1 MNAFTSCIPNRHTK
15 GHMVS
20 KRGILASLCLSLAL
34 VSACTSSKENVR
46 DGKVEPRVPP
56 NEPWRAE
63 RPAPGEAPEVKLPTF
78 EKATLKNGLTVLVAT
93 EPALP
98 IVEASVIVRGGGLN
112 ESAREAGLAS
122 LTYDMLDEGAG
133 DMDALALADAVAA
146 LGTSAHVWSGR
157 EAGGLGMQLLKRNL
171 DEGVGLLAL
180 MAQKP
185 RFESTDFERVK
196 ARHLSSLKSKA
207 GDPRSVASDV
217 FALTMYGEQH
227 AYGWPASGTE
237 QTVSK
242 LNARRAK
249 KFWSE
254 IAGPKSSALVF
265 SGDITLEEATK
276 LAEAHFGKWRGR
288 AQPPKAPKD
297 PKPMGKTTLR
307 VVDFPGTPQTVVVV
321 GRPLLKKGDPD
332 EPALLVFNQVL
343 GGMFSSRLN
352 LNLREAKGW
361 TYGAWSAIDPRAG
374 TGPFQAGAGIKTEHT
389 AEALAEVFK
398 EFEALRTSG
407 VKGEDE
413 LSAAKDNYVKSLP
426 GRFETLGDLSTAA
439 GTLFMYSLPMD
450 YYAKLPER
458 ISAVSAEDVKR
469 VAERALVKD
478 DMAIILVGDKAAIE
492 EGINGL
498 ELGELIVVDPHG
510 QPIKN

>member
-1 MNAFTSCIPNRHTK
+1 MKRIDRNRAPLL
-15 GHMVS
+15 GRVLVA
-20 KRGILASLCLSLAL
+20 LALSVGL
-34 VSACTSSKENVR
+34 VSAGCTSSKSNVKE
-46 DGKVEPRVPP
+46 GGSEPRVPP

-63 RPAPGEAPEVKLPTF
+63 RPPSGPTPEVKLPTF
-78 EKATLKNGLTVLVAT
+78 EKATLKNGLTVLVAS

-98 IVEASVIVRGGGLN
+98 IVEVAMVVRGGGLN

-133 DMDALALADAVAA
+133 DMDALELADAIAA
-146 LGTSAHVWSGR
+146 LGTSVHVWSGR

-171 DEGVGLLAL
+171 DEGAGLLSL
-180 MAQKP
+180 MVQKP
-185 RFESTDFERVK
+185 RFDSDDFERIK

-207 GDPRSVASDV
+207 GNPRAVASDV

-227 AYGWPASGTE
+227 AYGWPSSGTE
-237 QTVSK
+237 QTVAK

-249 KFWSE
+249 KFWTD
-254 IAGPKSSALVF
+254 IAGPKAAALVF
-265 SGDITLEEATK
+265 AGDITLEEATK
-276 LAEAHFGKWRGR
+276 VAEEHFGKWRGR

-297 PKPMGKTTLR
+297 PKSLGKTTLR
-307 VVDFPGTPQTVVVV
+307 LVDFPGTPQTVVVV
-321 GRPLLKKGDPD
+321 GRPLVKKGDPD

-361 TYGAWSAIDPRAG
+361 TYGAWSAVDPRAG
-374 TGPFQAGAGIKTEHT
+374 VGPFQAGAGVKTEHT
-389 AEALAEVFK
+389 ADALAEVFK
-398 EFEALRTSG
+398 EFDALKSEG
-407 VKGEDE
+407 VRGDAE
-413 LSAAKDNYVKSLP
+413 LNAAKANYVKSLP
-426 GRFETLGDLSTAA
+426 GRFETLGDLASAA
-439 GTLFMYSLPMD
+439 SSLFMYELPMD
-450 YYAKLPER
+450 YYATLPDR
-458 ISAVSAEDVKR
+458 ISAVTADDVKR

-492 EGINGL
+492 EGVNGL
-498 ELGELIVVDPHG
+498 GLGELLVVDPYG